1 MMTSVR
7 PEEGF
12 TATTDTLLEIKNLS
26 VDYYAASGT
35 VHALTEVSITLE
47 RGQILGLAGESGS
60 GKSTLA
66 YAITRLLHPP
76 AVITSGEVLYYPR
89 TKNQDTPQRASTR
102 VPTQPSTTSAPTG
115 ANSSRSRKQPGRD
128 TSGHLGQISSGAIT
142 APVDIFQLTPAQ
154 LRAFR
159 WSELAIVFQSAMNAL
174 NPVLNIGAQITDV
187 LRTHRPSMGA
197 DSRRTL
203 ALELLRRVGIAP
215 DRIRS
220 YPHELSGGMRQR
232 AIIAI
237 ALALSPELII
247 MDEPTTALDVV
258 VQREILDL
266 IRALCREFGMTM
278 IFITHDLSL
287 LLEIADKI
295 AIMYAGRIVET
306 ATNRELL
313 RQPRH
318 PYSYGLLNSFPS
330 LHGPSRKMTGIPGF
344 PPDLRAVP
352 PGCAFHPHCPMAF
365 RVCNKII
372 PMLGASTPET
382 TEQLVACHLYDPRF
396 NSSGIPT
403 NADFAAKYETNYG
416 AITGKRYRQ

>member
-1 MMTSVR
+1 MTSVR
-7 PEEGF
+7 PGEDP
-12 TATTDTLLEIKNLS
+12 TATTRKLLEINTIS

-35 VHALTEVSITLE
+35 VHALNDVSIRLE

-76 AVITSGEVLYYPR
+76 AVITGGEVLYYPR
-89 TKNQDTPQRASTR
+89 TKNQGQ
-102 VPTQPSTTSAPTG
+102 
-115 ANSSRSRKQPGRD
+115 NSPGD
-128 TSGHLGQISSGAIT
+128 SME
-142 APVDIFQLTPAQ
+142 PVDILQLTTAQ
-154 LRAFR
+154 LRTFR

-174 NPVLNIGAQITDV
+174 NPVLTIGAQITDV

-197 DSRRTL
+197 DSRRQR
-203 ALELLRRVGIAP
+203 AIELLRLVGIAP

-258 VQREILDL
+258 VQREILEL
-266 IRALCREFGMTM
+266 VRALCREFGMAL

-287 LLEIADKI
+287 LLEIADEI
-295 AIMYAGRIVET
+295 AIMYAGRVVET

-318 PYSYGLLNSFPS
+318 PYSYGLLNSFPT
-330 LHGPSRKMTGIPGF
+330 LHGPRRKMTGIPGF

-352 PGCAFHPHCPMAF
+352 PGCAFHPRCPMAF
-365 RVCNKII
+365 EACSTNI
-372 PMLGASTPET
+372 PMLRASTPET
-382 TEQLVACHLYDPRF
+382 PAQLVACHLYDPRF
-396 NSSGIPT
+396 NSGEIPT
-403 NADFAAKYETNYG
+403 NEDFAAKYEATYE
-416 AITGKRYRQ
+416 AMTGKRREQ